1 MRDDTARAVANLA
14 VASAG
19 AAAAYVV
26 LRNPR
31 LRRLAWQATS
41 LWLGA
46 SVPAYLLKQIAQA
59 WRDSA
64 SPTPVVYRSY

>member
-19 AAAAYVV
+19 AAAAYIV
-26 LRNPR
+26 LKNPR
-31 LRRLAWQATS
+31 LRRLAWRATS

-46 SVPAYLLKQIAQA
+46 SVPAYLVRQIGQA

-64 SPTPVVYRSY
+64 QPTPVVYRNY